1 MERNMGKFKRIPVAD
16 IQAMKKTL
24 DALPDKNLGKT
35 REQAA
40 DMLEANILK
49 ALEKGYTAKELA
61 AIMAKGNVTVPAPL
75 IRARALPTRPAP
87 RKREPKHRDAT
98 QTAASART
106 PQAAPAKS
114 ATANQQSTPAYY
126 TPDIPDTEL

>member
-1 MERNMGKFKRIPVAD
+1 MGKFKRIPTTD

-35 REQAA
+35 REEAV
-40 DMLEANILK
+40 DMLNASILK

-61 AIMAKGNVTVPAPL
+61 AIMAKGNVSVPAPL
-75 IRARALPTRPAP
+75 IRAKVLPPRSAP
-87 RKREPKHRDAT
+87 RKRESKPESGTRNTASVKAETR
-98 QTAASART
+98 QT
-106 PQAAPAKS
+106 
-114 ATANQQSTPAYY
+114 TPAYY